1 MAVPSIF
8 TVIPNG
14 KTKDAIWSW
23 TPNSSTVVFLFN
35 GSEAADDD
43 VENPNKATFA
53 IYGIDSLKPA
63 LAYVVTVIIA
73 LFVYLFVAYPI
84 YLMTIASTL
93 PFVVKALIKLLGII
107 DTIIFNGLEPAVPC
121 WTVIFP
127 ASTALNKPK
136 W

>member
-53 IYGIDSLKPA
+53 AFFI
-63 LAYVVTVIIA
+63 
-73 LFVYLFVAYPI
+73 
-84 YLMTIASTL
+84 
-93 PFVVKALIKLLGII
+93 
-107 DTIIFNGLEPAVPC
+107 NGLGFTLAI
-121 WTVIFP
+121 VI
-127 ASTALNKPK
+127 K
-136 W
+136 

>member
-53 IYGIDSLKPA
+53 AFS
-63 LAYVVTVIIA
+63 
-73 LFVYLFVAYPI
+73 
-84 YLMTIASTL
+84 
-93 PFVVKALIKLLGII
+93 
-107 DTIIFNGLEPAVPC
+107 
-121 WTVIFP
+121 
-127 ASTALNKPK
+127 
-136 W
+136 